1 VLLKA
6 MMTDVDNDRHTLLT
20 MAASGGDKD
29 TFNAV
34 LAAVT
39 EDLGQAE
46 VNQNLRIYDE
56 PKY

>member
-1 VLLKA
+1 